1 MLDVKLL
8 QTFREVAMRGS
19 FSLAAEEL
27 GFTQPA
33 ISQHLARLER
43 HLGVKVLERTARGVK
58 LTPAGEALLAETETV
73 LSSVRQAERAAKA
86 AGGVVASRLRVG
98 AFPSA
103 AAGLVPGAV
112 REARR
117 LGGRAGF
124 PDIELDLQVMEPE
137 PALRALV
144 RGRVD
149 IALMIQSPLDPV
161 VVPDGIELLEVTDD
175 PMMIALPPDHSMASR
190 HNVDLSELAEE
201 PFLLTELGGTC
212 ADSNILLRACRDAGF
227 APNVRLESEDYNALQ
242 GMAAA
247 GLGISIVPRMATIGA
262 HPGVVLRPLKPPAPS
277 RTILAAVSKERD
289 PLVDA
294 FVESLQA
301 AGDELDGKA
310 RLTVV
315 A

>member
-1 MLDVKLL
+1 MLDVRLL

-27 GFTQPA
+27 GYTQPA

-43 HLGVKVLERTARGVK
+43 HLGVKLLERAARGIT
-58 LTPAGEALLAETETV
+58 LTPAGEALLAETEGV

-117 LGGRAGF
+117 RKSH
-124 PDIELDLQVMEPE
+124 PEIDLDLQVIEAD
-137 PALRALV
+137 PALRALA
-144 RGRVD
+144 RGRLD
-149 IALMIQSPLDPV
+149 IALMIESPLNPI
-161 VVPDGIELLEVTDD
+161 VVPEGIELLEVTED
-175 PMMIALPPDHSMASR
+175 PMMIALPPDHRMASR
-190 HNVDLSELAEE
+190 RSIDLAELADE

-212 ADSNILLRACRDAGF
+212 ADSNIMLHACRDAGF

-247 GLGISIVPRMATIGA
+247 GLGVTIVPRMATVGA
-262 HPGVVLRPLKPPAPS
+262 HPGVVLRPLKGPGPS
-277 RTILAAVSKERD
+277 RTILAAVAKDRD
-289 PLVDA
+289 PFVDA
-294 FVESLQA
+294 FVEALRV

-310 RLTVV
+310 RLTAV

>member
-33 ISQHLARLER
+33 VSQHLARLER

-58 LTPAGEALLAETETV
+58 LTPAGEALLAETEAV
-73 LSSVRQAERAAKA
+73 LRSVRQAERAAKA

-103 AAGLVPGAV
+103 AAGLGPGAV

-117 LGGRAGF
+117 RLPH
-124 PDIELDLQVMEPE
+124 PDIELDLQVIEDQ

-144 RGRVD
+144 RGRLD
-149 IALMIQSPLDPV
+149 IALMIQSPFDPV
-161 VVPDGIELLEVTDD
+161 VVPEEIELIEVTDD
-175 PMMIALPPDHSMASR
+175 PMMIALPPDHPMASR
-190 HNVDLSELAEE
+190 HHVDLSELADE

-212 ADSNILLRACRDAGF
+212 ADSNIMLRACRDAGF

-262 HPGVVLRPLKPPAPS
+262 HPGVVLRPLKAPAPS
-277 RTILAAVSKERD
+277 RTILAAVAKERD

>member
-1 MLDVKLL
+1 MLDVRLL

-33 ISQHLARLER
+33 VSQHLARLER

-58 LTPAGEALLAETETV
+58 LTPAGEALLAETEGV

-86 AGGVVASRLRVG
+86 AGGVVATRLRLG

-112 REARR
+112 REARKR
-117 LGGRAGF
+117 LAH
-124 PDIELDLQVMEPE
+124 PDIELDLRVMESD

-144 RGRVD
+144 RGRLD
-149 IALMIQSPLDPV
+149 IALMIESPLDPV
-161 VVPDGIELLEVTDD
+161 VVPDEIELIEVTDD
-175 PMMIALPPDHSMASR
+175 PMLVALPPDHHMASR
-190 HNVDLSELAEE
+190 RSIDLAELCDE

-212 ADSNILLRACRDAGF
+212 ADSNIMLHACRDAGF

-247 GLGISIVPRMATIGA
+247 GLGVTIVPRMATVGA
-262 HPGVVLRPLKPPAPS
+262 HPGVVLRPLKGDAPS
-277 RTILAAVSKERD
+277 RTILAAVAKDRD
-289 PLVDA
+289 PLVDT
-294 FVESLQA
+294 FVEALQA
-301 AGDELDGKA
+301 AGDELNGKA
-310 RLTVV
+310 RLTAV

>member
-1 MLDVKLL
+1 MLDVRLL

-33 ISQHLARLER
+33 VSQHLARLER

-58 LTPAGEALLAETETV
+58 LTPAGEALLAETEGV

-86 AGGVVASRLRVG
+86 AGGVVASRLRLG

-112 REARR
+112 REARKR
-117 LGGRAGF
+117 LSH
-124 PDIELDLQVMEPE
+124 PDIELDLRVMESD
-137 PALRALV
+137 PALRALA
-144 RGRVD
+144 RGRLD
-149 IALMIQSPLDPV
+149 IALMIESPLDPV
-161 VVPDGIELLEVTDD
+161 VVPDEIELIEVTDD
-175 PMMIALPPDHSMASR
+175 PMLVALPPDHHMASR
-190 HNVDLSELAEE
+190 RSIDLAELCDE

-212 ADSNILLRACRDAGF
+212 ADSNIMLHACRDAGF

-247 GLGISIVPRMATIGA
+247 GLGVTIVPRMATIGA
-262 HPGVVLRPLKPPAPS
+262 HPGVVLRPLKGDAPS
-277 RTILAAVSKERD
+277 RTILAAVAKDRD
-289 PLVDA
+289 PLVDT
-294 FVESLQA
+294 FVEALQA

-310 RLTVV
+310 RLTAV

>member
-1 MLDVKLL
+1 
-8 QTFREVAMRGS
+8 
-19 FSLAAEEL
+19 
-27 GFTQPA
+27 
-33 ISQHLARLER
+33 
-43 HLGVKVLERTARGVK
+43 
-58 LTPAGEALLAETETV
+58 
-73 LSSVRQAERAAKA
+73 
-86 AGGVVASRLRVG
+86 VVASRLRVG

-117 LGGRAGF
+117 RLPH
-124 PDIELDLQVMEPE
+124 PDIELDLRVMEDQPG
-137 PALRALV
+137 LRALV
-144 RGRVD
+144 RGRLD

-161 VVPDGIELLEVTDD
+161 VVPDEFELIEVTQD
-175 PMMIALPPDHSMASR
+175 PMMIALPPDHPMASR
-190 HNVDLSELAEE
+190 HSIDLAELADE
-201 PFLLTELGGTC
+201 PFLLTELGGDC

-247 GLGISIVPRMATIGA
+247 GLGISIVPRMATVGA
-262 HPGVVLRPLKPPAPS
+262 HPGVVLRPLKAPAPS
-277 RTILAAVSKERD
+277 RTIVAAVAEERD

-294 FVESLQA
+294 FVEALQA

-310 RLTVV
+310 RLSVV